1 MTDRITLARTI
12 LDERDTKGGH
22 YTRKALNDPAKCERA
37 RLDLAAEV
45 ISRERHAAR
54 LAMMAGIRRLNERA
68 A

>member
-1 MTDRITLARTI
+1 MSDRITLAKSI
-12 LDERDTKGGH
+12 LTERDTKGGH
-22 YTRKALNDPAKCERA
+22 YTSKALADPDKCERA

-54 LAMMAGIRRLNERA
+54 RTMMAAIRRLNERA